1 MDNLAID
8 QNERNTGGG
17 VIQGTSQTLPT
28 FINPLTGELLVEIIP
43 TSTDG
48 TIISQR
54 NLPIDEN
61 ERNCAGAVTDDS
73 DETLIPLTVVMR
85 KDLPCLRIDA
95 NLV

>member
-1 MDNLAID
+1 MDNLHID
-8 QNERNTGGG
+8 QNDRNTGGG
-17 VIQGTSQTLPT
+17 VIQGTRLTLPT

-43 TSTDG
+43 TSIDG
-48 TIISQR
+48 TITSSR

-73 DETLIPLTVVMR
+73 DETLYPLTVVMHQN
-85 KDLPCLRIDA
+85 LPCLRIDA